1 MGKWG
6 EMMYK
11 KANEGWFKYID
22 FIILDALCLQI
33 SFILAYFI
41 RQEDFRPYRTF
52 LYRNMAI
59 LLFMIQIIVTFFFDS
74 FKDVLKRG
82 YYKELIETLKH
93 TSLVILF
100 TVSYFFLTQTGEL
113 YSRIILL
120 LTGTFYAFSSYLIRI
135 FWKDHLKNSG
145 LGNNGKR
152 SLLIITSK
160 DMAISVLNN
169 VCNHNYEGFQINGI
183 VIADADLTGNEIDGI
198 PVVSNIGNVVNHVR
212 RKWVDEVF
220 INLPRD
226 FSPLENTVD
235 SFIEMGITVHQNL
248 IDITALSEQKQRVE
262 RMGDYTVL
270 TTCINMASS
279 KQLFVKR
286 IMDIA
291 GGTIG
296 CIIATFLY
304 LVLAPCIYIHSPG
317 PILFSQ
323 VRVGKNGK
331 RFKIYKFRSMYMDA
345 EKRKKELMT
354 QNRIK
359 DGMMFKMDHDPRIIG
374 GESGIG
380 SFMRNYSLDEWPQ
393 MWNVLKGDMSL
404 VGTRPPTIDEWNKYE
419 PHHRAR
425 LSIKPGLTGL
435 WQVSGRSSITDFE
448 EVVKLDKKYITEW
461 NFKLDIKILLK
472 TVGVVAYR
480 EGAL

>member
-1 MGKWG
+1 
-6 EMMYK
+6 MYK
-11 KANEGWFKYID
+11 KANEGWFKYLD
-22 FIILDALCLQI
+22 FIILDSLCLQI
-33 SFILAYFI
+33 SFIAAYLI
-41 RQEDFRPYRTF
+41 RQESFRPYRTF

-59 LLFMIQIIVTFFFDS
+59 LLFMFQIIITFFFDS

-82 YYKELIETLKH
+82 YYKEFIETLRH

-100 TVSYFFLTQTGEL
+100 TVFYFFLTQTGEL

-120 LTGTFYAFSSYLIRI
+120 LTGLFYAFSTYFIRL
-135 FWKDHLKNSG
+135 FWKRHLKNSG
-145 LGNNGKR
+145 LSNKGKR
-152 SLLIITSK
+152 SLLIITYK
-160 DMAISVLNN
+160 NMVTSVLDNIYS
-169 VCNHNYEGFQINGI
+169 HNYEGFQISGI
-183 VIADADLTGNEIDGI
+183 VIADANMTGDEIDGI
-198 PVVSNIGNVVNHVR
+198 PVVSDIKNIVDYVCH
-212 RKWVDEVF
+212 KWVDEVL
-220 INLPRD
+220 INLPRE
-226 FSPLENTVD
+226 FSPLEDTV
-235 SFIEMGITVHQNL
+235 SNFIEMGITVHQNI
-248 IDITALSEQKQRVE
+248 IDITTFNEQKQRVE
-262 RMGDYTVL
+262 RMGGYTVL
-270 TTCINMASS
+270 TTSINMASS

-286 IMDIA
+286 AMDIA
-291 GGTIG
+291 GGFIG
-296 CIIATFLY
+296 CIIAAFLY
-304 LVLAPCIYIHSPG
+304 LILAPCIYFYSPG

-331 RFKIYKFRSMYMDA
+331 KFKIYKFRSMYIGA
-345 EKRKKELMT
+345 EKRKKELAA

-374 GESGIG
+374 GEKGFGNFI
-380 SFMRNYSLDEWPQ
+380 RNYSLDEWPQ

-404 VGTRPPTIDEWNKYE
+404 VGTRPPTLDEWEKYE
-419 PHHRAR
+419 LHHRAR

-472 TVGVVAYR
+472 TVSVVAYK